1 MTQND
6 LIYKIIDLLEKY
18 KDAKEDNELLND
30 IHIIDNMIKGIYIY
44 DSQIVNNI
52 EDKYSKELKFLRNL
66 EHNLRRFQINNQ
78 TTRNTITQHLLN
90 LRHSLVRIQIK
101 RLIDRKGKKL
111 LEDDLINNNNDYL
124 FSKLIEILND

>member
-1 MTQND
+1 
-6 LIYKIIDLLEKY
+6 
-18 KDAKEDNELLND
+18 
-30 IHIIDNMIKGIYIY
+30 MIKGIYIY

-52 EDKYSKELKFLRNL
+52 EDKYSKELKILRNL
-66 EHNLRRFQINNQ
+66 EHNLRRFQVNNQ

-111 LEDDLINNNNDYL
+111 LEDD
-124 FSKLIEILND
+124 